1 MIVASLMDELLD
13 TMVQEKAGYDAL
25 IALTDDKRDSII
37 HNKVEVLEQVTAKE
51 EEITSGLKNLEN
63 RRIKILRDMA
73 VVLGHDGQD
82 LTVTQLI
89 GLLTEQPKEQEALTK
104 ARDEL
109 VASAKNMRFM
119 NDQTQILLQQA
130 MEMVEFDLTLFRS
143 LRQAPETANY
153 DGSGYNTGDR
163 LGGGG
168 FDAKQ

>member
-1 MIVASLMDELLD
+1 VASLIEDLLE
-13 TMVQEKAGYDAL
+13 TMTQEKAGYDAL
-25 IALTDDKRDSII
+25 IALTEDKRDSIV
-37 HNKVEVLEQVTAKE
+37 HNKLELLEQVTAKE

-63 RRIKILRDMA
+63 RRVKVLKDMA

-89 GLLTEQPKEQEALTK
+89 SLLKDQPEEQKALVK
-104 ARDEL
+104 VRDQL
-109 VASAKNMRFM
+109 VAKAKEMHFQNQQM
-119 NDQTQILLQQA
+119 QILLQQA
-130 MEMVEFDLTLFRS
+130 MEMVDFDLTLFKS

-153 DGSGYNTGDR
+153 DNNGYNTGDR